1 MKPAA
6 ARRPTVQDVA
16 RAAGVSASTVSRAL
30 NGSGYAAA
38 DVRQRVLE
46 TATRIGYVPDG
57 NARNLR
63 QGRSPVVGVL
73 ISDLR
78 NPFYANLA
86 VGIEKGLR
94 AGGMHMVLTNDN
106 ADAEEELEAARTLV
120 SMRVPGAIVTPV
132 SAKAISLLRH
142 HDIAVVQ
149 VDRRVGRGGDAVLSA
164 NESAARELTEHL
176 IGFGHRRIAMLIDQT
191 RWVTGSDRLQGFR
204 GAHASHD
211 MPVDESLVC
220 FTSFDAVAAGRTTA
234 LLLDQHPEVTAIF
247 AANNVLAQGAF
258 EEIRRRGLRMPY
270 DISLAG
276 YDDVP
281 WMSMVDP
288 GLSTVSQHTA
298 EMGQRAADLLLV
310 RLGAAK
316 AGRPQLIQVDS
327 SVIIRGSTGTAPR
340 H

>member
-6 ARRPTVQDVA
+6 PRRPTVQDVA
-16 RAAGVSASTVSRAL
+16 RAAGVSPSTVSRAL

-46 TATRIGYVPDG
+46 TASRIGYVPDG

-63 QGRSPVVGVL
+63 QGRSRVVGVL
-73 ISDLR
+73 VSDLR

-94 AGGMHMVLTNDN
+94 SGGMHMVLTNDN
-106 ADAEEELEAARTLV
+106 ADAEQELEAARTLV
-120 SMRVPGAIVTPV
+120 SMRVPGAILTPV
-132 SAKAISLLRH
+132 SAKAISLLRQ

-164 NESAARELTEHL
+164 NESAACELTEHL
-176 IGFGHRRIAMLIDQT
+176 IGYGHRHIAMLIDQT

-204 GAHASHD
+204 NAHALHD
-211 MPVDESLVC
+211 VPVDESLVY

-234 LLLDQHPEVTAIF
+234 RLLDEHPEVTAVF

-258 EEIRRRGLRMPY
+258 EEIGRRGLRIPD

-288 GLSTVSQHTA
+288 GLTTVSQHTA
-298 EMGQRAADLLLV
+298 EMGERAAELLLA
-310 RLGAAK
+310 RLAAPK
-316 AGRPQLIQVDS
+316 PGRSQLIRVDNS
-327 SVIIRGSTGTAPR
+327 MIIRGSTGIVPR
-340 H
+340 R